1 MNKKRGLG
9 RGLEALIPMAREGSG
24 RDTVIEIPLEDIIPG
39 QRQARKTFDEAKLR
53 ELSASIKDLGVIQP
67 IVVRTGKE
75 GGFELIAGERRWRA
89 SKEAGLKMIPA
100 VVRDFK
106 DEDAAAVSLVE
117 NIQRADLNP
126 LEEAAAYKQLMEDY
140 GMTQE
145 QLAGRVGKSRSV
157 IANTIRLLELPESI
171 KTLVYGNDLTAG
183 HARALLALA
192 GKEKRIAA
200 AEAIKNQGLNVRQT
214 ERLVQKLIEA
224 DKQKKT
230 KSSPP
235 KRFYAVLEIASRIEN
250 SLGCPAKIRKKR
262 KGRFIVELELG
273 SETDLLK
280 LIDTIT
286 LKHR

>member
-9 RGLEALIPMAREGSG
+9 RGLEALIPMAREGAG
-24 RDTVIEIPLEDIIPG
+24 RETVIEIPLEDIVPG

-67 IVVRTGKE
+67 IVVRMGKE

-145 QLAGRVGKSRSV
+145 QLAGRVGKSRSL

-171 KTLVYGNDLTAG
+171 KTLVYSNDLTAG
-183 HARALLALA
+183 HARALLALT

-230 KSSPP
+230 KSQPA

-262 KGRFIVELELG
+262 KGKFVVELELG
-273 SETDLLK
+273 SEADLLK

-286 LKHR
+286 LKPR